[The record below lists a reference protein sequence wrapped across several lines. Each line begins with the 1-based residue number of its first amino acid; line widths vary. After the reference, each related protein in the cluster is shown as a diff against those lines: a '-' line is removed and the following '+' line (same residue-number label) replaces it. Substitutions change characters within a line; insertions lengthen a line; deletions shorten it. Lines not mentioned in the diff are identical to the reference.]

1 LKNNS
6 LLDSSIKLSGAG
18 GGLAAAFQIMF
29 NSQVISSQVF
39 ILNHLGL
46 RRYIDES
53 NYILT
58 GEGVFD
64 IQTFMGKGAGVLVRQ
79 ALAKNKEVFLVC
91 GSYLIMENFIEN
103 FKVFEL
109 QEFFNSK
116 EESIAK
122 FEEGIDKVCKKIA
135 LSLK

>member
-1 LKNNS
+1 
-6 LLDSSIKLSGAG
+6 
-18 GGLAAAFQIMF
+18 MF
-29 NSQVISSQVF
+29 NSPLISSQVF

-91 GSYLIMENFIEN
+91 GSYLIMENFTEN